1 MDSPYETTVMAHDNF
16 VSLPVHAIKGR
27 GAAMRIAHRFE
38 RTERGA
44 FDDGWG
50 DVSVP
55 MANDAPPPQTQ
66 VIWENARS
74 AITRNESP
82 DIYFEYGLNPY
93 RGCEHGCAYCYARP
107 SHSYL
112 DLSPG
117 LDFETRIIAKRNIAT
132 VLRAELGRASY
143 LPQQIA
149 LGTVTDCYQPIE
161 RELGLTRAVLQVMH
175 DSHQPFGIV
184 TKGSGI
190 ERDLDLIA
198 PMAQRKLSAAY
209 ITITTLDAGLAR
221 ALEPRAAAPH
231 RRLRTIR
238 ALAAQGVPVGVSV
251 GPQIPFVNND
261 MELVLE
267 AAWDAGARSAFYTVL
282 RLPWEINAIFQQW
295 LELHCPDRAGRV
307 MARIREMRGGKDY
320 DANFATRMKG
330 SGVWAAL
337 IKQRFDKAC
346 QSLGF
351 NRERVELDVSQF
363 RHGLARGQSVLF

>member
-1 MDSPYETTVMAHDNF
+1 
-16 VSLPVHAIKGR
+16 
-27 GAAMRIAHRFE
+27 
-38 RTERGA
+38 
-44 FDDGWG
+44 
-50 DVSVP
+50 
-55 MANDAPPPQTQ
+55 
-66 VIWENARS
+66 
-74 AITRNESP
+74 
-82 DIYFEYGLNPY
+82 
-93 RGCEHGCAYCYARP
+93 
-107 SHSYL
+107 
-112 DLSPG
+112 
-117 LDFETRIIAKRNIAT
+117 

-161 RELGLTRAVLQVMH
+161 KELGLTRAVLQVMH

-267 AAWDAGARSAFYTVL
+267 AAWDAGARTAFYTVL

-346 QSLGF
+346 QRLGF

-363 RHGLARGQSVLF
+363 RHALARGQSVLF